1 MSLFRVSVIMP
12 AYNVE
17 AYVDAAIR
25 SVLDQ
30 ACPVHELIII
40 DDGSSDG
47 TVAVLQAYASHPLVR
62 LVYQENTGV
71 GPSRNRGAALATG
84 SYIYFFDADDVL
96 DSLFVKTLGQQ
107 VAECRLSP
115 DVLFFS
121 GRSFVD
127 GNCIAPFTT
136 DYQRPLEERGIS
148 GEQAFACLFQDGL
161 SIASPCLYLT
171 RKQYWQDM
179 GLYFASVV
187 HEDENVLVPL
197 MAKAKSVVI
206 TRQVLF
212 HRRLRAGSIMTGSAT
227 PAHLEGRAYNVRQ
240 VLAQMRVVSPAQR
253 PVLRTRCE
261 VFGKMYLRLAEE
273 LGVRPRA
280 FLLLRALAVSQS
292 HSFYRKIKKYIKRR
306 LRNRLALGGAK

>member
-1 MSLFRVSVIMP
+1 MP

-30 ACPVHELIII
+30 TCPVHELIVI

-47 TVAVLQAYASHPLVR
+47 TAAVLQAYASHSLVR
-62 LVYQENTGV
+62 LVYQENCGL
-71 GPSRNRGAALATG
+71 GPSRNRGAGLATG
-84 SYIYFFDADDVL
+84 NYIYFFDADDVL
-96 DSLFVKTLGQQ
+96 DSSFVKTLGQQ
-107 VAECRLSP
+107 VAECRLFP

-121 GRSFVD
+121 GHSFVD
-127 GNCIAPFTT
+127 GHCIAPFTT

-148 GEQAFACLFQDGL
+148 GGQAFACLFQDGL
-161 SIASPCLYLT
+161 SIASACLYVT

-179 GLYFASVV
+179 ELYFANVV

-197 MAKAKSVVI
+197 VAKAKSVVI

-212 HRRLRAGSIMTGSAT
+212 HRRLRAGSIMTRSAT
-227 PAHLEGRAYNVRQ
+227 PVHLAGRAYNVRQ
-240 VLAQMRVVSPAQR
+240 VLAQMKMVPPAQR
-253 PVLRTRCE
+253 PMLRTRCE

-273 LGVRPRA
+273 LGLRPRA
-280 FLLLRALAVSQS
+280 ILLLRALVASQS